1 MNGTLLISSER
12 YSEILSSSEALEFG
26 GMMLLIGMV
35 AIFAVLGIIYAILTI
50 FKMVFSNVNAK
61 DKHDAKTKEAP
72 SVSYAPVCAPQ
83 DAEIVAVI
91 AAAIAMAEQECET
104 GAKFRV
110 VSFRRK

>member
-61 DKHDAKTKEAP
+61 DKHAKTKEAP